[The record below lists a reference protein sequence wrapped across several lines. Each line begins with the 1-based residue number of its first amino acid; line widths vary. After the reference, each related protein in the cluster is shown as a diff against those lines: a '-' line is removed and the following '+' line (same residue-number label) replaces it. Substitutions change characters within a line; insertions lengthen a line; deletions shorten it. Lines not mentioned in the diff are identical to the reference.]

1 MDFFSTGL
9 VSAVDKAG
17 SVVVLAIIAIA
28 VITDKLVWH
37 TRLKKAE
44 ARADRWEHIALDALA
59 GPAQA
64 GVRAA
69 EVAVGVVSNIPDP
82 QGERDRAKAQEA
94 SP

>member
-9 VSAVDKAG
+9 VSAIDKAG
-17 SVVVLAIIAIA
+17 VVVVLALIAIA

-37 TRLKKAE
+37 TRLKNAE
-44 ARADRWEHIALDALA
+44 SRADRWEEIALAALS

-69 EVAVGVVSNIPDP
+69 EVAVGVVSSIPDP
-82 QGERDRAKAQEA
+82 QGDRDRAAQEA

>member
-1 MDFFSTGL
+1 MDWLTPGL
-9 VSAVDKAG
+9 LDFADKIGGVAAL
-17 SVVVLAIIAIA
+17 VIIAIA

-37 TRLKKAE
+37 TRYKAE
-44 ARADRWEHIALDALA
+44 TARADRWERIALEALT

-82 QGERDRAKAQEA
+82 QAEREQSEGAIT
-94 SP
+94 